1 MGVLRAN
8 ALGIFLSI
16 GSVLTSVVI
25 TALLDLTTETAV
37 LLIGGLMIISDL
49 IFRWRSSKISGWRKL
64 ISGQAGGQFVI
75 LPVWGLGI
83 IFFIMGI
90 VG

>member
-16 GSVLTSVVI
+16 GSVITSVVI

-37 LLIGGLMIISDL
+37 LLIGGLMIILVSYFSL
-49 IFRWRSSKISGWRKL
+49 
-64 ISGQAGGQFVI
+64 
-75 LPVWGLGI
+75 WGLLNSL
-83 IFFIMGI
+83 
-90 VG
+90 